1 MLSISAIDKARV
13 FSTPK
18 ENDRDGFWT
27 SVESNHRARATL
39 ARAWN
44 SVVSLT
50 RAWISVATV
59 FMLWPLAVPA
69 TRIAAQEPQPVQIQV
84 VVSIPEASADV
95 TTNSRQVYLSGSL
108 PVLGNW
114 APDGLPL
121 ERQSD
126 GTYHG
131 TFRVR
136 PDTVVQFKVTQ
147 GRWET
152 VERDANGRDIAN
164 RRIVVTSQP
173 DGQPQRIEIR
183 VDSWASE
190 TTAIKSTV
198 VGNLIQHEFRSEK
211 LGNSRT
217 IFVWL
222 PPDYAQ
228 SDTRYP
234 VLYLHD
240 GQNLFDRATAAFG
253 NEWQVDE
260 TATELI
266 EAGEIRPL
274 IIVGVG
280 NSADRIDEYTM
291 TFDAKMNA
299 GGAGRLYLSFLTDE
313 LKPWIDQ
320 RFRTSATRPS
330 TWIGGSSLGG
340 LISLHA
346 CVERPDVF
354 SGCLAFSPS
363 LAWDREQIFA
373 TLSEKQH
380 WPDHTPLWLSMGT
393 LEGGTQPSQAA
404 NTDRTARLAKLL
416 ETQGRQPETDFWFR
430 SFDGASHD
438 EPSWAKQFPAALKA
452 IRNSTP

>member
-1 MLSISAIDKARV
+1 MGFETQSTRIVTRAIA
-13 FSTPK
+13 
-18 ENDRDGFWT
+18 
-27 SVESNHRARATL
+27 AI
-39 ARAWN
+39 
-44 SVVSLT
+44 T
-50 RAWISVATV
+50 RAWITVASTFV
-59 FMLWPLAVPA
+59 FWPLAAPFAQIV
-69 TRIAAQEPQPVQIQV
+69 AQEPQPVQIQV
-84 VVSIPEASADV
+84 VVSIPEATADG

-114 APDGLPL
+114 VPDGLPL

-136 PDTVVQFKVTQ
+136 PETVVQFKVTQ

-152 VERDANGRDIAN
+152 VERDADGRDIAN
-164 RRIVVTSQP
+164 RRIVVLSQP
-173 DGQPQRIEIR
+173 DGQPQRIEVR
-183 VDSWASE
+183 VESWASE
-190 TTAIKSTV
+190 TTATKSTV
-198 VGNLIQHEFRSEK
+198 VGNLSQHEFRSEK
-211 LGNSRT
+211 LGNART

-291 TFDAKMNA
+291 TFDAKLNA
-299 GGAGRLYLSFLTDE
+299 GGAGQLYLSFLTDE
-313 LKPWIDQ
+313 LKPWID
-320 RFRTSATRPS
+320 RRYRTSATRQS

-373 TLSEKQH
+373 TLSEKQR
-380 WPDHTPLWLSMGT
+380 WPDHTSLWLSMGT
-393 LEGGTQPSQAA
+393 LEGGSEDSQAA
-404 NTDRTARLAKLL
+404 NTRRTARLAELL
-416 ETQGRQPETDFWFR
+416 ETQGLQPDVNLWYR
-430 SFDGASHD
+430 SIEGARHD
-438 EPSWAKQFPAALKA
+438 ELSWARQFPAALKA
-452 IRNSTP
+452 VQNSTR